1 MGFVAPDW
9 NLYSRAAAAAGTALA
24 AASLPTAKAPREME
38 LGPPALESSRDAP
51 FPDWGDP
58 SSIVQLQLAWAVQQ
72 AEMSESLSG
81 HWGVMACAA
90 V

>member
-24 AASLPTAKAPREME
+24 AASLPTEKLQEKWS
-38 LGPPALESSRDAP
+38 LGPPALGSSRDAP

-58 SSIVQLQLAWAVQQ
+58 SPIMQLELAWAVQQ
-72 AEMSESLSG
+72 AEMLESLSG
-81 HWGVMACAA
+81 H
-90 V
+90 